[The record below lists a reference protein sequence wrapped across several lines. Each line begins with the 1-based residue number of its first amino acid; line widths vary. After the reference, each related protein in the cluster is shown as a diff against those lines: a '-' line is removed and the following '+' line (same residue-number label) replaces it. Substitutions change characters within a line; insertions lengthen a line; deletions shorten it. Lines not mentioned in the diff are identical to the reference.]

1 MTIKIDIVTYSNF
14 LARAADAIL
23 IAAVNCIDEN
33 QCCCIPTTQLEYKMC
48 NQMMQIDIRPE
59 FIVSKEV
66 SSERQGLVGQNAS
79 PRRQLSHETTR
90 QPQQRA
96 LPKILGR
103 SVKEFWPKSFILQLD
118 DSCKASLLPTN
129 TQLLRNLGMPP
140 SLHYVTIQ
148 FFGLN
153 RYLTG
158 SNSPKCSEN
167 PVTVISICKLEVV
180 QYPITLLV
188 NYSLNKRNTIL
199 FPYERLQRGQKID
212 VYKFGK
218 L

>member
-1 MTIKIDIVTYSNF
+1 
-14 LARAADAIL
+14 
-23 IAAVNCIDEN
+23 
-33 QCCCIPTTQLEYKMC
+33 
-48 NQMMQIDIRPE
+48 MMQIDIRPE

-66 SSERQGLVGQNAS
+66 SSKRQGLVGQNAS

-148 FFGLN
+148 FFGLIEN
-153 RYLTG
+153 SHFQSELTVTEFSENFGLLLNVRYSYEYLTS
-158 SNSPKCSEN
+158 SNSPKCPEN
-167 PVTVISICKLEVV
+167 SVTVTSIWKWEFSNAAAFS
-180 QYPITLLV
+180 YT
-188 NYSLNKRNTIL
+188 
-199 FPYERLQRGQKID
+199 
-212 VYKFGK
+212 
-218 L
+218 